1 MAKSEKP
8 KGRIRQLI
16 DVYKMTIRVDKAAIG
31 WALLGFTIPTLVG
44 VLAGIVIGNGDG
56 LTIAIWT
63 ITGAL
68 AGFLVSLIVMGRRA
82 ERAAFSQIEGKPGAV
97 GAVLANALRRGW
109 RSSEMP
115 VAVNPRT
122 SDAVYRAVGPA
133 GIVLIGEGSPT
144 RAQVLLN
151 DEKRKLNRVV
161 PGVPII
167 VLNVTGTE
175 DSTPLHRLTYA
186 IYKQKRVLN
195 RLELRTVNARLQS
208 LGTALPIPKGIDPTR
223 KLRAPRR

>member
-16 DVYKMTIRVDKAAIG
+16 DVYKMTIKVDKAAIG
-31 WALLGFTIPTLVG
+31 WSLLGLVIPTLIGAGVG
-44 VLAGIVIGNGDG
+44 VVVGNGNGLVVGIWTFTGFLAG
-56 LTIAIWT
+56 L
-63 ITGAL
+63 
-68 AGFLVSLIVMGRRA
+68 LVALIVMGRRA

-122 SDAVYRAVGPA
+122 ADAVYRAVGPA
-133 GIVLIGEGSPT
+133 GIVLIGEGSHT
-144 RAQVLLN
+144 RTQVLLN
-151 DEKRKLNRVV
+151 DEKRRLARVV
-161 PGVPII
+161 PGVAVT
-167 VLNVTGTE
+167 VLTVTGTA
-175 DSTPLHRLTYA
+175 DSTPLHKLTYA

-195 RLELRTVNARLQS
+195 RAELRTVNARLQS
-208 LGTALPIPKGIDPTR
+208 LGSALPIPKGIDPTR
-223 KLRAPRR
+223 KMRAPRR